1 MTTLPPGGM
10 CPNEPEDPISEE
22 SYDSIIA
29 AMDAM
34 IAAADEPHLEG
45 TEATGD
51 GLERERS

>member
-22 SYDSIIA
+22 AYDSIIA